1 MVTNW
6 ESVSTDLFM
15 NVHIYKRVQ
24 FIELVK
30 EIMVLINIWDKK
42 EEEGCMIQF
51 SQFSLEFSG
60 KAELQQVRPFV
71 SVHQNISAKV
81 SEV

>member
-1 MVTNW
+1 M
-6 ESVSTDLFM
+6 
-15 NVHIYKRVQ
+15 YKRVQ

-30 EIMVLINIWDKK
+30 EIMVLISIWDKK

-51 SQFSLEFSG
+51 SPEFSG